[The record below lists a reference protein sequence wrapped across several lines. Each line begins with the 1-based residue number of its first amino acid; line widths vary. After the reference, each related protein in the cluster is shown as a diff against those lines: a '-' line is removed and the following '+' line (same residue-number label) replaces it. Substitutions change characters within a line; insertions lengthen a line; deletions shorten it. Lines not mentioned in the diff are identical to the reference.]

1 MKTNLSWKFRYTIL
15 VILSLSWIVSFMD
28 RMMISVA
35 VPYIATDFHMS
46 PLAIGVVISAFFA
59 SYSATQIPG
68 GFLADIFGV
77 RKVATAALLWWSAF
91 TAMTGAATTLV
102 QLLLTRVLF
111 GLGEGIYPA
120 CVFKAVAEWFP
131 PKERATANGIR
142 QSAGPLGSAISPL
155 IVVAIMSVWGWRAA
169 FYALLIPGIL
179 ISTLVWLFVADEPSQ
194 SKWVTTE
201 ELEEITDARC
211 SGDPVGKR
219 SKEFFQVFRQRIIL
233 KYVAVIFSFDIAYW
247 GFTTWLPTYLV
258 RARGFSMDQ
267 MGIAASLP
275 FVAGTAASIL
285 GGWVS
290 DRYFRKTRTVPLILA
305 QLISAVLL
313 FLTVSANSPTALV
326 IFETLAG
333 FSLNFF
339 FTAFWALP
347 MNTVP
352 KEVMGVASGFINMGG
367 QIAAFLSPILVGYLV
382 GSAEGNYDHSFE
394 LMIAS
399 LVVSSIITSTLPGD
413 VHILTELTS

>member
-1 MKTNLSWKFRYTIL
+1 
-15 VILSLSWIVSFMD
+15 MD

-35 VPYIATDFHMS
+35 VPYIAADFHLS

-68 GFLADIFGV
+68 GVLADIFGV
-77 RKVATAALLWWSAF
+77 RKVATAALIWWSAF
-91 TAMTGAATTLV
+91 TGFTGAASTLS
-102 QLLLTRVLF
+102 QLLFTRVLV

-131 PKERATANGIR
+131 LKERATANGIR
-142 QSAGPLGSAISPL
+142 QAAGPLGSAISPL
-155 IVVAIMSVWGWRAA
+155 VVVAIMSVWGWRAA

-179 ISTLVWLFVADEPSQ
+179 ISVIVWMFVVDNPSR
-194 SKWVTTE
+194 SKWVSTE
-201 ELEEITDARC
+201 ELEEITDAC
-211 SGDPVGKR
+211 NTNPSAPHVT
-219 SKEFFQVFRQRIIL
+219 SSLLQVFKEPLIL

-275 FVAGTAASIL
+275 FFAGTVASVL
-285 GGWVS
+285 GGFVS
-290 DRYFRKTRTVPLILA
+290 DRYFSRTRTSPLIFA
-305 QLISAVLL
+305 QLASAALL
-313 FLTVSANSPTALV
+313 YLTLSAKSPAVLV

-333 FSLNFF
+333 ASLNFF

-347 MNTVP
+347 MNSVS

-367 QIAAFLSPILVGYLV
+367 QIAAFLSPILIGYMVSL
-382 GSAEGNYDHSFE
+382 ADGNYERSFDF
-394 LMIAS
+394 MIACLLIS
-399 LVVSSIITSTLPGD
+399 CVITFTLPGD
-413 VHILTELTS
+413 LRIPREVTS